1 MQYAKTLAVIGGGA
15 AGFFGAINAA
25 EADPEID
32 INIFEKGNNFL
43 SKVKISGVEDVM
55 LPTHVLNRNYWCR
68 IIPEV
73 KRIIRSIL
81 YF

>member
-1 MQYAKTLAVIGGGA
+1 MQKTLAVIGGGA

-32 INIFEKGNNFL
+32 IHILKKEIIFSPKLKFQ
-43 SKVKISGVEDVM
+43 GVEDVM

-73 KRIIRSIL
+73 KKN
-81 YF
+81 Y